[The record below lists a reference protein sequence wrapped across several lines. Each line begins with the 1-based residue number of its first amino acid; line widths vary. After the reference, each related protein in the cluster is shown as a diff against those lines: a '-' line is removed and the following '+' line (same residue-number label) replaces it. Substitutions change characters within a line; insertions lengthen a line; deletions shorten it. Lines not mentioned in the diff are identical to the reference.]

1 MPGIA
6 PWLIAFCMSC
16 CVVFGLLA
24 TFLSLFL
31 GLRAFRRL
39 EP

>member
-1 MPGIA
+1 MVASLAI
-6 PWLIAFCMSC
+6 
-16 CVVFGLLA
+16 VGLLGMAA
-24 TFLSLFL
+24 TGIPLAL

>member
-1 MPGIA
+1 VATSLAIV
-6 PWLIAFCMSC
+6 I
-16 CVVFGLLA
+16 GLGGVATALPLA
-24 TFLSLFL
+24 L

>member
-1 MPGIA
+1 VI
-6 PWLIAFCMSC
+6 
-16 CVVFGLLA
+16 GLGVAATALPLA
-24 TFLSLFL
+24 L

>member
-1 MPGIA
+1 
-6 PWLIAFCMSC
+6 MSC

-31 GLRAFRRL
+31 GVRTFRRL

>member
-1 MPGIA
+1 VALGFTAAIA
-6 PWLIAFCMSC
+6 L
-16 CVVFGLLA
+16 GLLA
-24 TFLSLFL
+24 TFLPLFL